1 MIDVNHVGLAPP
13 PSGRRNNFTASGGA
27 GGRPPDELIQKVGT
41 AALVGLVLALLGVG
55 LVFYG

>member
-1 MIDVNHVGLAPP
+1 MIDVV
-13 PSGRRNNFTASGGA
+13 
-27 GGRPPDELIQKVGT
+27 IQKVGT